1 MASHEEDELDDL
13 DDLLDDFTDEVLSKP
28 PGSLAQESSKEH
40 AQEPSG
46 QDDGDDAKASAPSTS
61 EATTEGRAESKSTGK
76 SEGTKAAEP
85 SSGAA
90 ADLDEEFANKLKLGV
105 DQLLAEMGD
114 DPEAKQSF
122 EALMAGISQST
133 GSDGATGAKGAGS
146 SAAPSSSST
155 GGFQD
160 TISQTMNRLKESRQD
175 LDEQQSQFS
184 SEADFLAKMMKELE
198 SASGSGD
205 GMDMTN
211 LLDEMLQE
219 LSSKEIL
226 YEPIKEM
233 NDKYPAWLE
242 KNGNSLPKDEL
253 ERYKKQH
260 KIVREICQKFEAPD
274 YSDNDAE
281 TRKFI
286 TDRMQEMQDSGAPPQ
301 ELMGDL
307 AAGAIPGLEGDK
319 LPGDLEEN
327 CNVQ

>member
-28 PGSLAQESSKEH
+28 PGSLAQESSKEP
-40 AQEPSG
+40 QEPSS
-46 QDDGDDAKASAPSTS
+46 QDDGDDAKAAPSTTD
-61 EATTEGRAESKSTGK
+61 ATTEGRAESKSTGT
-76 SEGTKAAEP
+76 SEGANAATQP

-90 ADLDEEFANKLKLGV
+90 ADLDEEFAKKLKLGV

-133 GSDGATGAKGAGS
+133 GSDGATGAKGTGS
-146 SAAPSSSST
+146 SAAPSSSSA

-253 ERYKKQH
+253 ERYKKQQ

-274 YSDNDAE
+274 YSDSDAE

-301 ELMGDL
+301 ALMGDL

-319 LPGDLEEN
+319 LPDDLEN